1 MFHMCR
7 RADREG
13 KRALSGNVCE
23 ACAQTDAP
31 VRRESLVGPG
41 NVVICFRCQRDWNEY
56 LRLNY
61 AILLATYMIQRGEV
75 DRLRG
80 GWIDPAGMSGSS
92 IMVDALLMSMD
103 TEQQFLEIWRSW
115 TRTRREPG

>member
-1 MFHMCR
+1 M
-7 RADREG
+7 
-13 KRALSGNVCE
+13 
-23 ACAQTDAP
+23 
-31 VRRESLVGPG
+31 GPG

-92 IMVDALLMSMD
+92 LMVDALLMSMD